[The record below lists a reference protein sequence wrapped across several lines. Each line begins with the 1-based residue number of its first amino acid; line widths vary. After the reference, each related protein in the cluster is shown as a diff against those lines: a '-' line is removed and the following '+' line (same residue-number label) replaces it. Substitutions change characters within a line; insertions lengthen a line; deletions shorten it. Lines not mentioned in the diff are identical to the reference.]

1 MGLSSYVELR
11 LLPRQARVRGIA
23 ATETTTLNYIQSR
36 GRDMVADRN
45 KTEVKTFQQQILE
58 AEQKI
63 EKAISQLFDRDA
75 ILKKVCE
82 EIQSQMGFDFAGIS
96 LVFPEKDTIEA
107 VQGTGI
113 AAKWAGGV
121 KHYLAKDPD
130 LRDIQADIVQT
141 CRTEIISGWD
151 KRFDDGIYDE
161 YRHEDLVRVLTPILL
176 IRDQSGKVSEDW
188 FEYCQ
193 WEVLREEKKEEGQHA
208 VIEMRLPEEVD
219 IEVIGTLE
227 TGYKDSK
234 KSIKAA
240 QAIALAKLLGKQ
252 ALKIRQG
259 LLLHVLEIIVDQ
271 ARDIVGAESA
281 TLHFLWD
288 LEQNRYI
295 YEVSS
300 ASVSQHLLKGCWPR
314 KEGLRQQAIREARP
328 KFIPDPFQDDDQLT
342 LKDLN
347 PIVFEAGFK
356 AMAAFP
362 LIDQQ
367 EGVLSIYFQTE
378 HQFTKNEISWVELFA
393 NRVVGVIRQV
403 RTYEQMGERTRQLAA
418 LHSVAQS
425 LSQVPE
431 KGHLLRLIAGKT
443 LNILAADVV
452 SIFEYTQTEKIF
464 LPEPYIAGRLKAKPE
479 MDTNIT
485 KHETPDLLVKHQ
497 KNIYAARVV
506 EEAIFKNSS
515 FTKRE
520 SIESTAAVLLRVDEE
535 TVGVMFIS
543 YRRHH
548 CFSDEEKQFIET
560 LASSAA
566 SALKNQQWLQT
577 LSDIDR
583 DIITTLDQEKLLN
596 LIMQQA
602 VQITAAD
609 LGLLYLLNPI
619 SQELLVKTD
628 YPKNLPL
635 DEKFKQIKMQEG
647 ITGWVATR
655 RESKLVNDVQADQ
668 HYKRCFANVR
678 SELCVPLLDKDR
690 YVLGVLNVESYQAG
704 AFDLRHQKM
713 LEALANQAVIAI
725 QNVETKEKL
734 VATEKVATLSEMA
747 STLMH
752 RMNNSIG
759 AIRVWSQDIL
769 DEDIQSSK
777 TIAKDILSKADEIL
791 NDIKRLGS
799 WGDVQ
804 LQPVELHKT
813 FDLAVTKVSLPPH
826 ITTKINIPNDL
837 PKVSA
842 GKSQL
847 RDVFYN
853 LLQNA
858 IEAMPNGGT
867 LSVDSKTVELEG
879 RCWVELIVRDNGV
892 GIAEDNQEQ
901 IFQADYSTKSTNRVM
916 RGFGLWWT
924 QAYVQRLGGW
934 LKVESKL
941 GKGAHF
947 TVILPAN

>member
-1 MGLSSYVELR
+1 
-11 LLPRQARVRGIA
+11 
-23 ATETTTLNYIQSR
+23 
-36 GRDMVADRN
+36 MVADRK

-82 EIQSQMGFDFAGIS
+82 EIESQMGFDFAGIS
-96 LVFPEKDTIEA
+96 LIFPEKDTIEA

-113 AAKWAGGV
+113 AEKWAGGV

-161 YRHEDLVRVLTPILL
+161 YRHEDLVRILTPILL
-176 IRDQSGKVSEDW
+176 IRDQCGKVSEDW
-188 FEYCQ
+188 FENCK
-193 WEVLREEKKEEGQHA
+193 WEVLREEKKEQGQHT
-208 VIEMRLPEEVD
+208 VIEMRLPAELGEVD

-234 KSIKAA
+234 KYIKAP
-240 QAIALAKLLGKQ
+240 QAFVLSKLLGKQ

-271 ARDIVGAESA
+271 ARNIVGAESA
-281 TLHFLWD
+281 TLHFLRD
-288 LEQNRYI
+288 SEQNRYI

-300 ASVSQHLLKGCWPR
+300 AFASQHLLKGCLPR
-314 KEGLRQQAIREARP
+314 KEGLRQQAIRERKP
-328 KFIPDPFQDDDQLT
+328 KFIPDPFQGDDQLT
-342 LKDLN
+342 LKHLN
-347 PIVFEAGFK
+347 PIVFEAGFR

-362 LIDQQ
+362 LLIDQQ

-378 HQFTKNEISWVELFA
+378 HQFTEDEISWVELFA
-393 NRVVGVIRQV
+393 NRVFGVIRQV

-431 KGHLLRLIAGKT
+431 KGNLLQLIAGKT

-452 SIFEYTQTEKIF
+452 SIFEYTQTEKMF
-464 LPEPYIAGRLKAKPE
+464 LPQPYIAGRLKAKPE
-479 MDTNIT
+479 KDKKIAKNDT
-485 KHETPDLLVKHQ
+485 PYLLVKRQ
-497 KNIYAARVV
+497 ENIYAARVL
-506 EEAIFKNSS
+506 EEAIFKDLS

-543 YRRHH
+543 YRRPHY
-548 CFSDEEKQFIET
+548 FSGEEKQFIET

-566 SALKNQQWLQT
+566 IAIKNHRWLQT
-577 LSDIDR
+577 LSEIDR
-583 DIITTLDQEKLLN
+583 ELRTTLDQEKLLN
-596 LIMQQA
+596 LIMQRA

-609 LGLLYLLNPI
+609 LGVFCLLDDPI
-619 SQELLVKTD
+619 SQELVVRTH
-628 YPKNLPL
+628 YPENLPF
-635 DEKFKQIKMQEG
+635 DEKFKHIKMHEG
-647 ITGWVATR
+647 ITGWVATHC
-655 RESKLVNDVQADQ
+655 ESKLVNDVQAEQ
-668 HYKRCFANVR
+668 HYKPCFANVS
-678 SELCVPLLDKDR
+678 SELCVPLRDKDGHL
-690 YVLGVLNVESYQAG
+690 LGVLDVESYQAG

-769 DEDIQSSK
+769 DEDTQSSK

-799 WGDVQ
+799 WGNVQ
-804 LQPVELHKT
+804 LQPVELQPT
-813 FDLAVTKVSLPPH
+813 FDLAVTKVSFPPN

-853 LLQNA
+853 LLHNA

-867 LSVDSKTVELEG
+867 LSVDSKTVEREG
-879 RCWVELIVRDNGV
+879 RCWVKLIVEDTGV

-934 LKVESKL
+934 LKVESQL
-941 GKGAHF
+941 HKGAQF